1 MRLVL
6 GSFVAAA
13 IAISAPVT
21 PASAQAQ
28 GGIAVGMQITDASGG
43 VVGTVA
49 EVKGDNLLVKT
60 DKHEALLPKASF
72 SVGQGKLLFGLT
84 QAQLDAEIEKSL
96 SAASASVVAGATVNG
111 SGGTEV
117 GKIEAVADGKVTI
130 ALTSGQ
136 KIQVLDSAV
145 RGNADGTVSIGYTSA
160 QLQDLVAKATAGS
173 DSATAKSGGQ

>member
-13 IAISAPVT
+13 IAVSAPIA

-28 GGIAVGMQITDASGG
+28 GAISAGMQITDANGG
-43 VVGTVA
+43 LVGTVA

-72 SVGQGKLLFGLT
+72 AVGQGKLMFGMT

-96 SAASASVVAGATVNG
+96 SAANASVVAGATV
-111 SGGTEV
+111 
-117 GKIEAVADGKVTI
+117 
-130 ALTSGQ
+130 
-136 KIQVLDSAV
+136 
-145 RGNADGTVSIGYTSA
+145 
-160 QLQDLVAKATAGS
+160 
-173 DSATAKSGGQ
+173 